1 MKTVNF
7 RLWYLERIWFSTLT
21 RSMKCWYNFIFGS
34 RSKLSQWQS
43 FGFLNGCS
51 IQQPRKWYEYKWDL
65 DDEITLRAAAEIFNI
80 EFVIISILG
89 RAAKANT
96 TQQNFASQGG
106 IYLGHFAENL
116 GEYYIVVNA
125 VEDSNISN
133 ESFDTEVKKKLLKI
147 LNLVGNFDKPNESVH
162 FQVEKISVDCLN

>member
-21 RSMKCWYNFIFGS
+21 RSMKCWYNFIFGG

-80 EFVIISILG
+80 ELFLFSVEQLKQTQRKKTLHHRVAFIWDTLRRILG
-89 RAAKANT
+89 
-96 TQQNFASQGG
+96 
-106 IYLGHFAENL
+106 
-116 GEYYIVVNA
+116 
-125 VEDSNISN
+125 NITL
-133 ESFDTEVKKKLLKI
+133 FLTLLKI
-147 LNLVGNFDKPNESVH
+147 PISLMNLLILK
-162 FQVEKISVDCLN
+162 

>member
-21 RSMKCWYNFIFGS
+21 RSMKCWYNFIFGA

-96 TQQNFASQGG
+96 TQQKVGLQGYRVAF
-106 IYLGHFAENL
+106 IWDTLRRILG
-116 GEYYIVVNA
+116 
-125 VEDSNISN
+125 NITL
-133 ESFDTEVKKKLLKI
+133 FLTLLKI
-147 LNLVGNFDKPNESVH
+147 PISLMNLLILK
-162 FQVEKISVDCLN
+162 

>member
-21 RSMKCWYNFIFGS
+21 RSMKCWYNFIFGA

-80 EFVIISILG
+80 ELFLFSVEQLKQTQRKKTLHHRVAFIWDTLRRILG
-89 RAAKANT
+89 
-96 TQQNFASQGG
+96 
-106 IYLGHFAENL
+106 
-116 GEYYIVVNA
+116 
-125 VEDSNISN
+125 NITL
-133 ESFDTEVKKKLLKI
+133 FLTLLKI
-147 LNLVGNFDKPNESVH
+147 PISLMNLLILK
-162 FQVEKISVDCLN
+162 

>member
-21 RSMKCWYNFIFGS
+21 RSMKCWYNFIFGA

-80 EFVIISILG
+80 EFVIISVEQLKQTQPNKTLHHRVAFIWDTLRRILG
-89 RAAKANT
+89 
-96 TQQNFASQGG
+96 
-106 IYLGHFAENL
+106 
-116 GEYYIVVNA
+116 
-125 VEDSNISN
+125 NITL
-133 ESFDTEVKKKLLKI
+133 FLTLLKI
-147 LNLVGNFDKPNESVH
+147 PISLMNLLILK
-162 FQVEKISVDCLN
+162 

>member
-21 RSMKCWYNFIFGS
+21 RSMKCWYNFIFGA

-96 TQQNFASQGG
+96 TQQNFAHRVAF
-106 IYLGHFAENL
+106 IWDTLRRILG
-116 GEYYIVVNA
+116 
-125 VEDSNISN
+125 NITL
-133 ESFDTEVKKKLLKI
+133 FLTLLKI
-147 LNLVGNFDKPNESVH
+147 PISLMNLLILK
-162 FQVEKISVDCLN
+162 